1 MKVIVMIFIVLF
13 VLALLTV
20 LVSLVFIRNILT
32 SPFSKKEL
40 DKGGAEFEK
49 EMSDAEIT
57 SYDGLKLQAKYRLS
71 DKGSHD
77 WIISIHGYKDSHKF
91 MLPYGAAFCEKGYH
105 VLLPDDR
112 GHGKSE
118 GRYIGM
124 GWLDKEDI
132 LKWIRWI
139 VIRDPEARIILH
151 GISMG
156 GATVMMTAGENPEH
170 VAGYIED
177 CGYTS
182 VYDIFACVMK
192 RDYHLPAFP
201 ILHCCRL
208 IGKLRAGYDFKKAS
222 CVEQLKKCKKP
233 MLFIH
238 GEKDNFVPVSM
249 GYQVYEAFPG
259 DKELYIAKNA
269 GHAEA
274 MDVDPDIYFEKIFDF
289 IDMQIKNRNNI

>member
-1 MKVIVMIFIVLF
+1 MKTTIIIFIIFIIF
-13 VLALLTV
+13 VLLTV
-20 LVSLVFIRNILT
+20 LVSLIFIRNILT

-49 EMSDAEIT
+49 EMSDAEIV
-57 SYDGLKLQAKYRLS
+57 SFDGLKLRAKYRLS
-71 DKGSHD
+71 KGESHD

-91 MLPYGAAFCEKGYH
+91 MLPYGAAFYEKGYH
-105 VLLPDDR
+105 VLLPDNR

-132 LKWIRWI
+132 LEWIRWI
-139 VIRDPEARIILH
+139 VNRDSKARIILH

-170 VAGYIED
+170 VIGYIED

-182 VYDIFACVMK
+182 VFDIFACVMK

-201 ILHCCRL
+201 ILYCCMVISR
-208 IGKLRAGYDFKKAS
+208 LRAGYDFKEAS
-222 CVEQLKKCKKP
+222 CIDQLKKCKKP

-238 GEKDNFVPVSM
+238 GEKDDFVPVSM
-249 GYQVYEAFPG
+249 GYQVYEAFPA
-259 DKELYIAKNA
+259 DKELYIAKEA
-269 GHAEA
+269 GHAKS
-274 MDVDPDIYFEKIFDF
+274 MDVDSDAYFGKIFEF
-289 IDMQIKNRNNI
+289 IDTRIKSRDNI